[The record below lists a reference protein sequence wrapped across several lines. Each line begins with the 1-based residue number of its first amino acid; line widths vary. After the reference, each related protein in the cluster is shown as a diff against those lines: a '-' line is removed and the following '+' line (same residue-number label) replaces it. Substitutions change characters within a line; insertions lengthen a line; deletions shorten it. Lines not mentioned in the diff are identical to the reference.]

1 MHPLR
6 RRRLTVIL
14 VALVV
19 LGLASCLVMY
29 ALRQNI
35 NLFYSPSDLYE
46 QEISRDKLIRL
57 GGLVVP
63 GSVNR
68 DTDSLLVNFQITDN
82 QHSVDVTYKG
92 VLPDLFREGQSIV
105 TQGYILGNGKF
116 KAVEVLA
123 KHDENYMPKEV
134 KDALGTAQQN
144 QLEKG

>member
-1 MHPLR
+1 
-6 RRRLTVIL
+6 
-14 VALVV
+14 
-19 LGLASCLVMY
+19 MY

>member
-14 VALVV
+14 LVLVV

-35 NLFYSPSDLYE
+35 NLFYSPSDLYG
-46 QEISRDKLIRL
+46 QEITRDRLIRL

-63 GSVNR
+63 DTVTR
-68 DTDSLLVNFQITDN
+68 DANSLLVNFQITDN
-82 QHSVDVTYKG
+82 QHSVDVAYKG

-105 TQGYILGNGKF
+105 TQGYFLGNGKF

-134 KDALGTAQQN
+134 KSALSAAQQK
-144 QLEKG
+144 QVEKG

>member
-1 MHPLR
+1 MNPLR

-14 VALVV
+14 VSLLV
-19 LGLASCLVMY
+19 LGLASCLIMY

-35 NLFYSPSDLYE
+35 NLFYSPSDLVE
-46 QEISRDKLIRL
+46 QQISKDKMIRL

-63 GSVNR
+63 GTVVR
-68 DTDSLLVNFQITDN
+68 DSNSLLVNFQITDN
-82 QHSVDVTYKG
+82 QHRTDVAYKG

-105 TQGYILGNGKF
+105 TQGYFLGNGKF

-134 KDALGTAQQN
+134 KSALSAAQQK
-144 QLEKG
+144 QVEKG